1 MHFNSHPSM
10 TQCKLTRGFIYS
22 LVHHM
27 VLLMNPFTVAL
38 KIDLRGWAC
47 FAVQIHRLVLHNVSL
62 FRFNEEVGQW
72 LWRIRWKSFWKLMKK
87 IIICREE
94 TKRTN
99 ETTKIHL
106 AKIYKHFLKI
116 SKEVYFSNKMLS

>member
-1 MHFNSHPSM
+1 
-10 TQCKLTRGFIYS
+10 
-22 LVHHM
+22 M

-47 FAVQIHRLVLHNVSL
+47 FAVQIHGLVLHNVSL
-62 FRFNEEVGQW
+62 FRFDEEMGQW

-99 ETTKIHL
+99 ETKIYL
-106 AKIYKHFLKI
+106 AKIYSHFLKI
-116 SKEVYFSNKMLS
+116 SKGEYFLNKMLS